1 MTTHAFSVFSTDS
14 EGWDRSVDE
23 NNFYFSE
30 KVFWFEKKISKKWE
44 ISKKNLG
51 KIKNFGFLR
60 IIFFE
65 KLFWKIP
72 TQFFAQDDSTSI
84 AVLPSTLG
92 GLKVHCRNFVGH
104 FFDKNHQIFGFS
116 RSRVPWCSAMFH
128 RVPRHDL
135 VFLAISRT
143 LSFQN
148 IQKHHST
155 EI

>member
-1 MTTHAFSVFSTDS
+1 M
-14 EGWDRSVDE
+14 
-23 NNFYFSE
+23 
-30 KVFWFEKKISKKWE
+30 
-44 ISKKNLG
+44 
-51 KIKNFGFLR
+51 
-60 IIFFE
+60 
-65 KLFWKIP
+65 P
-72 TQFFAQDDSTSI
+72 PQFFAQDDSTSI

-92 GLKVHCRNFVGH
+92 GLKVHCRNFLGH

-116 RSRVPWCSAMFH
+116 RFFRSRVPWCSAMFH

-155 EI
+155 EIKNFIFRILKKYFFRNFRNFEIFEKIIDFQKNQDLQILKAHESG